1 MDTNDAPIFSA
12 VSNFTHHLYLIL
24 RCIGFASKA
33 AIQIT
38 PQGIRFSAEDGR
50 VMQGLAFL
58 DKTLFANYVFNP
70 VPSDNGV
77 ATDTDLVEEELDT
90 AAYPRFLISLTA
102 LIETLQIFG
111 LSDAPHHSNP
121 ISNPIT
127 GPASNAFS
135 APALLLNRTCTISY
149 LRPGSPLCI
158 TLSEAGVTTTCELTT
173 YEPDNPEFESSE
185 DVDIPLQ
192 RDAILFKIIMRSLW
206 LHNAIME
213 LDSTNPS
220 VLTITASPK
229 KAPYFA
235 LSASGGPFGE
245 STVEFS
251 IDKESDA
258 LADPSYKSLN
268 DNGSS
273 RQPKRGK
280 LAPSVAETFLVHP
293 PSSRARVRQ
302 SYRFAL
308 VRKALRAMAAAS
320 KVSIRGD
327 SQGVLSIQFMIELG
341 EVVSEPDGS
350 TKTQQVPGTLDN
362 VSFVDFRFVPLV
374 DDEANDGEGGE
385 LGE

>member
-1 MDTNDAPIFSA
+1 MDTNGAPIFSA

-77 ATDTDLVEEELDT
+77 ATDTDVVEEELDT

-111 LSDAPHHSNP
+111 LSDAPADSNP

-135 APALLLNRTCTISY
+135 TPALLLNRTCTISY

-158 TLSEAGVTTTCELTT
+158 TLSEAGVTTT
-173 YEPDNPEFESSE
+173 Y
-185 DVDIPLQ
+185 
-192 RDAILFKIIMRSLW
+192 
-206 LHNAIME
+206 
-213 LDSTNPS
+213 STNPS

-251 IDKESDA
+251 IDKEPDA

-268 DNGSS
+268 NNGSS

-341 EVVSEPDGS
+341 EAVSDPHGS
-350 TKTQQVPGTLDN
+350 TKTQQVPGLFHWLMMKRTMK
-362 VSFVDFRFVPLV
+362 
-374 DDEANDGEGGE
+374 EAN
-385 LGE
+385 